1 MFSKETYIN
10 RRRVLKQSV
19 GSGLLLFLGNT
30 EVGVNY
36 ADNAYHFRQDSTFLY
51 YFASDYSGL
60 AAVIDIDEDKEIIF
74 GDELTIDDIVW
85 TGIQPTIKEKSER
98 VGIELTRPMSEL
110 SAYIKNAQAK
120 GQTIHFLPP
129 YRGEHRCGCRNCWAY
144 TRRHNNLLCQCN
156 SLRQ

>member
-129 YRGEHRCGCRNCWAY
+129 YRY
-144 TRRHNNLLCQCN
+144 LP
-156 SLRQ
+156 